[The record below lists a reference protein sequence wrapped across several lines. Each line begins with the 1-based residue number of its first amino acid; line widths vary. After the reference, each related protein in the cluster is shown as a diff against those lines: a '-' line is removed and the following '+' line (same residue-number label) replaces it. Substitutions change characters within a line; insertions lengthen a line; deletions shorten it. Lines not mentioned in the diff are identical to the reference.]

1 MKTNVLLIAALI
13 MVTSIGAVAEENPGN
28 TGFAVVPKGT
38 DVFKVIYKTEKTN
51 GRVKMNIYNA
61 ESQLIYSETVTGG
74 GFIVPVKFS
83 GLAAGA
89 YTIEIADGSNRVT
102 QTVDYQPAKVSA
114 SKKVVHVS
122 RIVGEDEK
130 YVVSLANAGNETV
143 TINIY
148 DNLDRLVHNE
158 TRKINGEF
166 AQIYTVKNKKVA
178 SIEVIDEAGNRKVS
192 RF

>member
-1 MKTNVLLIAALI
+1 MKTNVLLIAALF
-13 MVTSIGAVAEENPGN
+13 MVSAIGAVAEENPGN

-38 DVFKVIYKTEKTN
+38 DVFKVIYKTEKTY

-83 GLAAGA
+83 GLAAGT
-89 YTIEIADGSNRVT
+89 YTIEIADGANRVT
-102 QTVDYQPAKVSA
+102 ETVNYQPAKAAA

-122 RIVGEDEK
+122 RLAGENEK
-130 YVVSLANAGNETV
+130 YIVSLANAGTETV

-148 DNLDRLVHNE
+148 DNFDRLVFNE
-158 TRKINGEF
+158 TKKITGEF
-166 AQIYTVKNKKVA
+166 AQIYTVKNKKVS

>member
-1 MKTNVLLIAALI
+1 MKTNVLLIAALF
-13 MVTSIGAVAEENPGN
+13 MVSSIGAFAEENPGN
-28 TGFAVVPKGT
+28 TGFVVVPKGT
-38 DVFKVIYKTEKTN
+38 DVFKVIYKTEKN
-51 GRVKMNIYNA
+51 YGRVKMNIYNA
-61 ESQLIYSETVTGG
+61 QSQLIYSETVTGG

-102 QTVDYQPAKVSA
+102 QTVNYQPAKVAA

-122 RIVGEDEK
+122 RIIGDEEK

-148 DNLDRLVHNE
+148 DNFDRLVHNE
-158 TRKINGEF
+158 TKKINGEF
-166 AQIYTVKNKKVA
+166 AQIYTVKNKKVS